1 MILKILLVDD
11 DEDNRI
17 HLSNLLKGLGHQVV
31 SCSDARQAL
40 DLIVNSSFNLLL
52 SETSLPGSSGLEL
65 IRHIRK
71 TELAPGMEIILF
83 SADNDQNTVIEAL
96 RIGVCDYLVKP
107 IDEAELLAVIARI
120 ARRHASALQDYV
132 TPSSGRTMQT
142 STESGQQQLNK
153 PEVHPEESLSQTRIF
168 SSILKRV
175 FVEAACL
182 HREPFIPVL
191 IQGET
196 GTGKEL
202 VARYIHFG
210 EQGTARPFVALN
222 CAALAPTMF
231 ESELFGYEAGTFT
244 GGLTP
249 GKKGKL
255 DLADGGSILLDEI
268 TEIPVELQSKLL
280 RVIQEREYYRV
291 GGLKPV
297 GAKVRFICTTN
308 RNIEKMVREGRF
320 RRDLYYRLNVGN
332 IYIPPLRE
340 RREEILPLAEAF
352 LLELSREKGKS
363 FFSISPRAA
372 EVLLNYDWPGNIRQL
387 RNEIERAVLFQEG
400 PRLEAHHLTIGRTK
414 VTNDYEKYDLI
425 KEISLEAPLRL
436 PPENFS
442 LEELVNRIILEA
454 LQMHKS
460 NKTRTAKYLGISRSS
475 LLYRLK
481 KIK

>member
-11 DEDNRI
+11 DEYNRI

-71 TELAPGMEIILF
+71 TELAPNMDIVLF
-83 SADNDQNTVIEAL
+83 SADSEQKTVLEAL
-96 RIGVCDYLVKP
+96 RAGVCDYLLKP
-107 IDEAELLAVIARI
+107 IDDEELLAFIARI
-120 ARRHASALQDYV
+120 AGRHASTQQNYV
-132 TPSSGRTMQT
+132 LPPAGKTMHT
-142 STESGQQQLNK
+142 GTDSYQQPLNMPK
-153 PEVHPEESLSQTRIF
+153 LHLEESLTQTRIF
-168 SSILKRV
+168 SPILKQV
-175 FVEAACL
+175 FAEAGCL
-182 HREPFIPVL
+182 HRDPSIPVL
-191 IQGET
+191 IEGET

-222 CAALAPTMF
+222 CAALAPSMF

-244 GGLTP
+244 GGLTQ

-255 DLADGGSILLDEI
+255 DLANGGSILLDEI

-297 GAKVRFICTTN
+297 GAEVRFICTTN
-308 RNIEKMVREGRF
+308 QNIEKMVREGRF

-352 LLELSREKGKS
+352 LLELSHKKGKN

-372 EVLLNYDWPGNIRQL
+372 ELLLGYDWPGNIRQL
-387 RNEIERAVLFQEG
+387 RNEIERVVLFQEG
-400 PRLEAHHLTIGRTK
+400 PKLEVHHLTIGRAK
-414 VTNDYEKYDLI
+414 VTKDHEKCDRPGEL
-425 KEISLEAPLRL
+425 SLEAPLQL
-436 PPENFS
+436 PPNHLP
-442 LEELVNRIILEA
+442 LEDLINRIILEA
-454 LQMHKS
+454 LQMHKG
-460 NKTRTAKYLGISRSS
+460 NKTRAAQYLGISRSS
-475 LLYRLK
+475 LLYRLNK
-481 KIK
+481 MK